1 MKKTYIL
8 LILVVILSSVAC
20 TKNVDESK
28 ADITIGEST
37 SEEYQLFAELVPE
50 LDEWERIVIVGCNIR
65 NYGEY
70 PMITDKKELEKIY
83 HLLENDQLSLSDL
96 DIADDPWGEFMIK
109 TETQEVQ
116 IQFFDDSQISVDGVL
131 YKGKRDY
138 IKEISTVV
146 RKIPGYGEES

>member
-1 MKKTYIL
+1 
-8 LILVVILSSVAC
+8 
-20 TKNVDESK
+20 
-28 ADITIGEST
+28 
-37 SEEYQLFAELVPE
+37 
-50 LDEWERIVIVGCNIR
+50 
-65 NYGEY
+65 
-70 PMITDKKELEKIY
+70 MITDKKELEKIY